1 MLNVKLLGN
10 IILENMYLCN
20 LTCLK
25 HWEMKRI
32 ERQDYLQKLIAF
44 KDKKLIKVITGI
56 RRCGK
61 STIMEIYRDW
71 LLAHGIVQDQIV
83 YLNFEDYD
91 FVELRDPRK
100 LYAYIKPLL
109 LQDKMTYIFFDEIQ
123 HVKDFPDIINS
134 LNLKPMVDLYVTG
147 SNAYMLSSEIATLL
161 SGRYVEIAMLPLSFK
176 EYVEGIGGAGNL
188 SQAYLEYVSKSSF
201 PYTLE
206 LDTTNEISD
215 YLNAVYN
222 TIVVKDIM
230 SRKKIP
236 DVMMLESVI
245 RFTADNIGNI
255 LSTKRIADL
264 MTADGR
270 KIDQKTVEKY
280 LSTLCE
286 SFFLYEV
293 KRYNIKGRQLLKTL
307 GKYYLVDIG
316 LRRMLLGSRS
326 FDAGRILENIVY
338 LELLRRQK
346 KVYIGKMDNLEVDFV
361 AMDENDITYYQVAAT
376 VRDEDTLKREL
387 ASLQQIKDQY
397 PKFILTL
404 DEDPTADYNGIKR
417 VNALKWLMGEV

>member
-1 MLNVKLLGN
+1 
-10 IILENMYLCN
+10 
-20 LTCLK
+20 
-25 HWEMKRI
+25 MKRI
-32 ERQDYLQKLIAF
+32 ERHNYLQKLIAF

-71 LLAHGIVQDQIV
+71 LIAHGVMQEQII

-91 FVELRDPRK
+91 YFELRDPRK
-100 LYAYIKPLL
+100 LYSYVKPLIQ
-109 LQDKMTYIFFDEIQ
+109 QDKMTYIFFDEIQ
-123 HVKDFPDIINS
+123 HVTDFPDIINS
-134 LNLKPMVDLYVTG
+134 LNLKPTVDLYVTG

-176 EYVEGIGGAGNL
+176 EYAEGIGGTD
-188 SQAYLEYVSKSSF
+188 YLPQTYMEYVSKSSF

-206 LDTTNEISD
+206 LDTANEISD

-230 SRKKIP
+230 SRNKLS

-264 MTADGR
+264 MSADGR

-293 KRYNIKGRQLLKTL
+293 KRYNIKGKQLLKTL

-326 FDAGRILENIVY
+326 FDAGRILENIVF

-361 AMDENDITYYQVAAT
+361 AIDENDLTYYQVAAT
-376 VRDEDTLKREL
+376 VRDEKTLKREL

-397 PKFILTL
+397 PKYILTL
-404 DEDPTADYNGIKR
+404 DEDPTADYDGIKR
-417 VNALKWLMGEV
+417 INALKWLMGEV

>member
-1 MLNVKLLGN
+1 
-10 IILENMYLCN
+10 
-20 LTCLK
+20 
-25 HWEMKRI
+25 MKRI
-32 ERQDYLQKLIAF
+32 ERHNYLQKLIAF

-71 LLAHGIVQDQIV
+71 LVAHGVMQEQII

-91 FVELRDPRK
+91 YFELRDPRK
-100 LYAYIKPLL
+100 LYSYVKPLIQ
-109 LQDKMTYIFFDEIQ
+109 QDKMTYIFFDEIQ
-123 HVKDFPDIINS
+123 HVTDFPDIINS
-134 LNLKPMVDLYVTG
+134 LNLKPTVDLYVTG

-176 EYVEGIGGAGNL
+176 EYAEGIGGTVQL
-188 SQAYLEYVSKSSF
+188 PQTYIEYVSKSSF

-206 LDTTNEISD
+206 LDTANEISD

-230 SRKKIP
+230 SRNKLS

-264 MTADGR
+264 MSADGR

-293 KRYNIKGRQLLKTL
+293 KRYNIKGKQLLKTL

-326 FDAGRILENIVY
+326 FDAGRILENIVF

-361 AMDENDITYYQVAAT
+361 AIDENGLAYYQVAAT
-376 VRDEDTLKREL
+376 VRDEKTLKREL

-404 DEDPTADYNGIKR
+404 DEDPTADYDGIKR
-417 VNALKWLMGEV
+417 INALKWLMGEV

>member
-1 MLNVKLLGN
+1 
-10 IILENMYLCN
+10 
-20 LTCLK
+20 
-25 HWEMKRI
+25 MKRI
-32 ERQDYLQKLIAF
+32 ERHNYLQKLIAF

-56 RRCGK
+56 RRCGT

-71 LLAHGIVQDQIV
+71 LIAHGVTQEQII

-91 FVELRDPRK
+91 YFELRDPRK
-100 LYAYIKPLL
+100 LYSYVKPLIQ
-109 LQDKMTYIFFDEIQ
+109 QDKMTYIFFDEIQ
-123 HVKDFPDIINS
+123 HVTDFPDIINS
-134 LNLKPMVDLYVTG
+134 LNLKPTVDLYVTG

-176 EYVEGIGGAGNL
+176 EYAEGIGGTDHL
-188 SQAYLEYVSKSSF
+188 PQIYIEYVSKSSF

-206 LDTTNEISD
+206 LDTANEISD

-230 SRKKIP
+230 SRNKLS

-264 MTADGR
+264 MSADGR

-293 KRYNIKGRQLLKTL
+293 KRYNIKGKQLLKTL

-326 FDAGRILENIVY
+326 FDAGRILENIVF

-361 AMDENDITYYQVAAT
+361 AIDENDITYYQVAAT
-376 VRDEDTLKREL
+376 VRDEKTLKREL

-397 PKFILTL
+397 PKYILTL
-404 DEDPTADYNGIKR
+404 DEDPTADYDGIKR
-417 VNALKWLMGEV
+417 INALKWLMGGV

>member
-1 MLNVKLLGN
+1 
-10 IILENMYLCN
+10 
-20 LTCLK
+20 
-25 HWEMKRI
+25 MKRI
-32 ERQDYLQKLIAF
+32 ERQAYLQKLIAF

-71 LLAHGIVQDQIV
+71 LMARGVGKDQIV

-91 FVELRDPRK
+91 FFELRDPGK
-100 LYAYIKPLL
+100 LYAYIKPLIQ
-109 LQDKMTYIFFDEIQ
+109 QDKMTYIFFDEIQ

-134 LNLKPMVDLYVTG
+134 LNLKPTVDLYVTG

-176 EYVEGIGGAGNL
+176 EYVEGIGGTDNL
-188 SQAYLEYVSKSSF
+188 SQAYMEYVSKSSF

-206 LDTTNEISD
+206 LNTANEVSD

-230 SRKKIP
+230 SRNKLS

-270 KIDQKTVEKY
+270 KIDQKTVERY
-280 LSTLCE
+280 LSILCE

-293 KRYNIKGRQLLKTL
+293 KRYNIRGKQQLKTL

-326 FDAGRILENIVY
+326 FDVGRILENIVY
-338 LELLRRQK
+338 LELLHRQK

-361 AMDENDITYYQVAAT
+361 AVDEDDITYYQVAAT
-376 VRDEDTLKREL
+376 VRDEVTLKREL
-387 ASLQQIKDQY
+387 ASLRQIKDQY
-397 PKFILTL
+397 PKYILTL
-404 DEDPTADYNGIKR
+404 DDDPVADYDGIKR
-417 VNALKWLMGEV
+417 INVLKWLVGVE

>member
-109 LQDKMTYIFFDEIQ
+109 LPDKMTYIFFDEIQ

>member
-1 MLNVKLLGN
+1 
-10 IILENMYLCN
+10 
-20 LTCLK
+20 
-25 HWEMKRI
+25 MKRI
-32 ERQDYLQKLIAF
+32 ERQAYLQKLISF

-71 LLAHGIVQDQIV
+71 LLDYGVVQDQIV

-91 FVELRDPRK
+91 FFELRDPAK
-100 LYAYIKPLL
+100 LYAHIKPLI

-123 HVKDFPDIINS
+123 HVRDFPDIINS
-134 LNLKPMVDLYVTG
+134 LNLKSTVDLYVTG

-188 SQAYLEYVSKSSF
+188 SQSYMEYVSKSSF

-206 LDTTNEISD
+206 LDTANEISD

-230 SRKKIP
+230 SRNKLS

-280 LSTLCE
+280 LSALCE
-286 SFFLYEV
+286 SFFLYDV
-293 KRYNIKGRQLLKTL
+293 KRYNIKGKQLLKTL
-307 GKYYLVDIG
+307 GKFYLVDIG
-316 LRRMLLGSRS
+316 LRRMLLGSRA

-361 AMDENDITYYQVAAT
+361 AIDENDITYYQVAAT
-376 VRDEDTLKREL
+376 VRDERTLKREL

-397 PKFILTL
+397 PKYILTL
-404 DEDPTADYNGIKR
+404 DEDPTADYEGIKR
-417 VNALKWLMGEV
+417 INALEWLMGGG